1 MKRPFAIALACALA
15 ILLVVYYRH
24 SIISPAR
31 PQSVPSASVPC
42 RFGFHL
48 RWVELTHSSVHE
60 PAIKVFN
67 DEGELVGSQRVMLAK
82 APLVPDTTNTG
93 GYEAY
98 SYELRKSFN
107 FPSGRVFSG
116 SGLGTNNNLIVS
128 IDQDHALVP
137 YWWFK

>member
-1 MKRPFAIALACALA
+1 
-15 ILLVVYYRH
+15 
-24 SIISPAR
+24 
-31 PQSVPSASVPC
+31 VPTASVPC

-60 PAIKVFN
+60 PAISVYN
-67 DEGELVGSQRVMLAK
+67 DEGKIVGSQRVMLAK

-98 SYELRKSFN
+98 SCELQNSFK
-107 FPSGRVFSG
+107 FPSGAIFSG
-116 SGLGTNNNLIVS
+116 SGLGTDNNLVVS
-128 IDQDHALVP
+128 IDRDHTLVP